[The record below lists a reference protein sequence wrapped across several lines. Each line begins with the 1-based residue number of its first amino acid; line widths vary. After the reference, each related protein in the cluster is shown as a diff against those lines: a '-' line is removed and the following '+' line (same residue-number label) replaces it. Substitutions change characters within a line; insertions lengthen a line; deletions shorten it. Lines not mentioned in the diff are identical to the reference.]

1 MSKSMYFKSI
11 VVAMILCAIS
21 FAAASA
27 QDQSADKAQPPQ
39 EKPST
44 DSVLVEAYL
53 VEVSNAALAS
63 SGTAVLPGD
72 GKKDAVSITKLLWC
86 MKDPNGGKVADM
98 ARVICRTGDEAKNA
112 VAKTVYVKQVST
124 QVSTTG
130 HPIES
135 VTYRSYDSKSEI
147 SATARIGEEGL
158 IRLRLRFMCE
168 EIDADKA
175 AEGTPPGRL
184 AYSFDS
190 IIIVRPNQPMIVG
203 GMQSGDS
210 SLFLIVRA
218 EIVK

>member
-1 MSKSMYFKSI
+1 MSKSMYLKS
-11 VVAMILCAIS
+11 VLLAMILCVVLL
-21 FAAASA
+21 AAASA
-27 QDQSADKAQPPQ
+27 DDKPQPPQ
-39 EKPST
+39 PPEKPST

-53 VEVSNAALAS
+53 VEVSNAALAA

-72 GKKDAVSITKLLWC
+72 GKKESVSIIKLLWC

-112 VAKTVYVKQVST
+112 VAKTVYVKQIST
-124 QVSTTG
+124 QVATTG

-135 VTYRSYDSKSEI
+135 VRYNAYDSKSEI

-168 EIDADKA
+168 EFDADKS
-175 AEGTPPGRL
+175 AEGTPPGKL

-190 IIIVRPNQPMIVG
+190 IIVVKPNQPMIVG

-210 SLFLIVRA
+210 SLFLIVQA